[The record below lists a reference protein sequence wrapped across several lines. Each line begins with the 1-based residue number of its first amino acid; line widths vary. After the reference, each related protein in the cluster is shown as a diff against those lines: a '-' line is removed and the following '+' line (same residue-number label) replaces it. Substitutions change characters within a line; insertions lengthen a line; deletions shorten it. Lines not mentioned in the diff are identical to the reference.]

1 MASQPS
7 SFFDMVRECE
17 AAITRIRARLRA
29 GHVYSEAVGADW
41 ELIRVRATPCLI
53 GWARRASWM
62 APEAE
67 EEALAAMVD
76 RMFEDIWSLT
86 FVSLETQFGAYL
98 RSMPV
103 RVLRNMY
110 HRHVPP
116 GSSGPVD
123 RLDEAVG
130 DDRVPRYAAVD
141 DSNVPDLQAQAVE
154 SATLD
159 QAIRQ
164 LPSEERHVVL
174 LRRRELENREIA
186 QRLGVS
192 PATATRIYQRAVA
205 NLRRQLNSM
214 EG

>member
-29 GHVYSEAVGADW
+29 GHVDSEAVGADW

-53 GWARRASWM
+53 GWAHRARWM

-76 RMFEDIWSLT
+76 RMFEDIWCLT

-116 GSSGPVD
+116 GSSCPVD

-205 NLRRQLNSM
+205 NLRRQLNPM

>member
-1 MASQPS
+1 
-7 SFFDMVRECE
+7 
-17 AAITRIRARLRA
+17 
-29 GHVYSEAVGADW
+29 
-41 ELIRVRATPCLI
+41 LIRVRTTPYLI

-76 RMFEDIWSLT
+76 RMFEDVWSLT

-103 RVLRNMY
+103 RVLGNMY
-110 HRHVPP
+110 RRHVPP

-130 DDRVPRYAAVD
+130 DDRVPCYAAVED
-141 DSNVPDLQAQAVE
+141 PSVPDLHARAVE
-154 SATLD
+154 SVTLEH
-159 QAIRQ
+159 AIRQ
-164 LPSEERHVVL
+164 LPSDERHVVL

-186 QRLGVS
+186 RRLGVS

-205 NLRRQLNSM
+205 NLRRQLNST